1 MQAAR
6 TRDGVDAQFVECVTV
21 TNQYVGQYERH
32 LDLILERVFLRGRDS
47 RAQMR
52 DDAVIASEHR
62 VRGRDAMYVARGRIS
77 HRYTRVSVLRVDDSC
92 VTS

>member
-47 RAQMR
+47 GAQMR

-62 VRGRDAMYVARGRIS
+62 VRGRDAMNVA
-77 HRYTRVSVLRVDDSC
+77 
-92 VTS
+92 